1 MSNSKNNNQIP
12 TVKEYVDTLPSNIKK
27 QLKNVSYDQSLI
39 DSNII
44 LSVRHL
50 KKYFVLGKGRTK
62 TKIKAVHDVSFD
74 IKKGEVFGIVG
85 ESGCG
90 KSTTGR
96 NIIRLEEATS
106 GSIYF
111 NGYRIAAGSRWNQK
125 EIKWTKIRGK
135 KKIKQLKEDC
145 EAEIAQLVKQGAPD
159 DTTIK
164 MIKDK
169 YNKLILE
176 VKENIKETT
185 KVQKAKIKQHTY
197 DNKHVNKELLTKM
210 QMIFQDP
217 IDSLDPRM
225 TVYDIIVEGL
235 KIQNFAKKQK
245 AIIESK
251 LDEDIKKVKESDIEN
266 KEVEIERLKTK
277 ASEDIKACSDYKHM
291 VEDVLNKV
299 GLIPDYANRYPHE
312 FSGGQRQRIGIARAL
327 IMQPQLIIADEPIS
341 GLDVSIRAQ
350 IINLLNDLR
359 NQLGLTI
366 VFIAHDLS
374 VVKYF
379 CDRIAVMYYGN
390 LVELAPSDE
399 LFAHP
404 LHPYTRSLLS
414 AIPKPDPLSEKN
426 RVRIR
431 YDVATAHDYSVD
443 KPTLQEI
450 EPGHFILANK
460 AEFEQYK
467 KEIGEN
473 SSKQEVNESESS
485 DFIPNKNKYQNKEDL
500 LNRRR
505 EIAAAN
511 FANKNSKT
519 KKKAKKES
527 E

>member
-1 MSNSKNNNQIP
+1 MSNLENNKIQ
-12 TVKEYVDTLPSNIKK
+12 TVKEYVDSLPTHIQK
-27 QLKNVSYDQSLI
+27 QLKNISHDQELI
-39 DSNII
+39 DNNII

-50 KKYFVLGKGRTK
+50 KKYFVLGKGK
-62 TKIKAVHDVSFD
+62 GKVKIKAVHDVSFD

-96 NIIRLEEATS
+96 NIIRLEDATS

-111 NGYRIAAGSRWNQK
+111 NGYRVSAGNRWNVK

-135 KKIKQLKEDC
+135 KKIKQLKEDR
-145 EAEIAQLVKQGAPD
+145 EAEIAQLTKQGAPD

-164 MIKDK
+164 MIHDK
-169 YNKLILE
+169 YDVLIKE
-176 VKENIKETT
+176 VEQNIKETT
-185 KVQKAKIKQHTY
+185 KVQKAKIKQHNY

-225 TVYDIIVEGL
+225 TVYDIICEGL
-235 KIQNFAKKQK
+235 KIQNFAKRQK
-245 AIIESK
+245 ESIEAKLKDDISAIEA
-251 LDEDIKKVKESDIEN
+251 SDIEN
-266 KEVEIERLKTK
+266 KQEEIDKLKAK
-277 ASEDIKACSDYKHM
+277 ANEDIQKSADYKSM

-327 IMQPQLIIADEPIS
+327 IMNPQLIIADEPIS

-414 AIPKPDPLSEKN
+414 AIPKPDPLSEKT
-426 RVRIR
+426 RVRMH
-431 YDVATAHDYSVD
+431 YDAATAHDYSTD
-443 KPTLQEI
+443 KPFLQEI

-467 KEIGEN
+467 KEIEVKSN
-473 SSKQEVNESESS
+473 SNESKPSISS
-485 DFIPNKNKYQNKEDL
+485 KNKYQDKEEL
-500 LNRRR
+500 KNRRR
-505 EIAAAN
+505 ELAAKN
-511 FANKNSKT
+511 FANRNN
-519 KKKAKKES
+519 KKKEK
-527 E
+527 

>member
-1 MSNSKNNNQIP
+1 MSNLENNKIQ
-12 TVKEYVDTLPSNIKK
+12 TVKEYVDSLPTHIQK
-27 QLKNVSYDQSLI
+27 QLKNISHDQELI
-39 DSNII
+39 DNNII

-50 KKYFVLGKGRTK
+50 KKYFVLGKGK
-62 TKIKAVHDVSFD
+62 GKVKIKAVHDVSFD

-96 NIIRLEEATS
+96 NIIRLEDATS

-111 NGYRIAAGSRWNQK
+111 NGYRVSAGNRWNVK

-135 KKIKQLKEDC
+135 KKIKQLKEDR
-145 EAEIAQLVKQGAPD
+145 EAEIAQLTKQGAPD

-164 MIKDK
+164 MIHDK
-169 YNKLILE
+169 YDVLIKE
-176 VKENIKETT
+176 VEQNIKETT
-185 KVQKAKIKQHTY
+185 KVQKAKIKQHNY

-225 TVYDIIVEGL
+225 TVYDIICEGL
-235 KIQNFAKKQK
+235 KIQNFAKRQK
-245 AIIESK
+245 ESTEAKLKDDISAIEA
-251 LDEDIKKVKESDIEN
+251 SDIEN
-266 KEVEIERLKTK
+266 KQEEIDKLKAK
-277 ASEDIKACSDYKHM
+277 ANEDIQKSADYKSM

-327 IMQPQLIIADEPIS
+327 IMNPQLIIADEPIS

-414 AIPKPDPLSEKN
+414 AIPKPDPLSEKT
-426 RVRIR
+426 RVRMH
-431 YDVATAHDYSVD
+431 YDAATAHDYSTD
-443 KPTLQEI
+443 KPFLQEI

-467 KEIGEN
+467 KEIEVKSN
-473 SSKQEVNESESS
+473 SNESKPSISS
-485 DFIPNKNKYQNKEDL
+485 KNKYQDKEEL
-500 LNRRR
+500 KNRRR
-505 EIAAAN
+505 ELAAKN
-511 FANKNSKT
+511 FANRNN
-519 KKKAKKES
+519 KKKEK
-527 E
+527 

>member
-1 MSNSKNNNQIP
+1 MSNLENNKIQ
-12 TVKEYVDTLPSNIKK
+12 TVKEYVDSLPTHIQK
-27 QLKNVSYDQSLI
+27 QLKNISHDQELI
-39 DSNII
+39 DNNII

-50 KKYFVLGKGRTK
+50 KKYFVLGKGK
-62 TKIKAVHDVSFD
+62 GKVKIKAVHDVSFD

-96 NIIRLEEATS
+96 NIIRLEDATS

-111 NGYRIAAGSRWNQK
+111 NGYRVSAGNRWNVK

-135 KKIKQLKEDC
+135 KKIKQLKEDR
-145 EAEIAQLVKQGAPD
+145 EAEIAQLTKQGAPD

-164 MIKDK
+164 MIHDK
-169 YNKLILE
+169 YDVLIKE
-176 VKENIKETT
+176 VEQNIKETT
-185 KVQKAKIKQHTY
+185 KVQKAKIKQHNY

-225 TVYDIIVEGL
+225 TVYDIICEGL
-235 KIQNFAKKQK
+235 KIQNFAKRQK
-245 AIIESK
+245 ESIEAKLKDDISAIEA
-251 LDEDIKKVKESDIEN
+251 SDIEN
-266 KEVEIERLKTK
+266 KQEEIDKLKAK
-277 ASEDIKACSDYKHM
+277 ANEDIQKSADYKSM

-327 IMQPQLIIADEPIS
+327 IMNPQLIIADEPIS

-414 AIPKPDPLSEKN
+414 AIPKPDPLSEKT
-426 RVRIR
+426 RVRMH
-431 YDVATAHDYSVD
+431 YDAATAHDYSTD
-443 KPTLQEI
+443 KPFLQEI

-467 KEIGEN
+467 KEIEVKSN
-473 SSKQEVNESESS
+473 SNESKPSTSS
-485 DFIPNKNKYQNKEDL
+485 KNKYQDKEEL
-500 LNRRR
+500 KNRRR
-505 EIAAAN
+505 ELAAKN
-511 FANKNSKT
+511 FANRNN
-519 KKKAKKES
+519 KKKEN
-527 E
+527 

>member
-1 MSNSKNNNQIP
+1 MSNLENNKIQ
-12 TVKEYVDTLPSNIKK
+12 TVKEYVDSLPTHIQK
-27 QLKNVSYDQSLI
+27 QLKNISHDQELI
-39 DSNII
+39 DNNII

-50 KKYFVLGKGRTK
+50 KKYFVLGKGK
-62 TKIKAVHDVSFD
+62 GKVKIKAVHDVSFD

-96 NIIRLEEATS
+96 NIIRLEDATS

-111 NGYRIAAGSRWNQK
+111 NGYRVSAGNRWNVK

-135 KKIKQLKEDC
+135 KKIKQLKEDR
-145 EAEIAQLVKQGAPD
+145 EAEIAQLTKQGAPD

-164 MIKDK
+164 MIHDK
-169 YNKLILE
+169 YDVLIKE
-176 VKENIKETT
+176 VEQNIKETT
-185 KVQKAKIKQHTY
+185 KVQKAKIKQHNY

-225 TVYDIIVEGL
+225 TVYDIICEGL
-235 KIQNFAKKQK
+235 KIQNFAKRQK
-245 AIIESK
+245 ESIEAKLKDDISAIEA
-251 LDEDIKKVKESDIEN
+251 SDIEN
-266 KEVEIERLKTK
+266 KQEEIDKLKTK
-277 ASEDIKACSDYKHM
+277 ANEDIQKSADYKSM

-327 IMQPQLIIADEPIS
+327 IMNPQLIIADEPIS

-414 AIPKPDPLSEKN
+414 AIPKPDPLSEKT
-426 RVRIR
+426 RVRMH
-431 YDVATAHDYSVD
+431 YDAATAHDYSTD
-443 KPTLQEI
+443 KPFLQEI

-467 KEIGEN
+467 KEIEVKSN
-473 SSKQEVNESESS
+473 SNESKPSISS
-485 DFIPNKNKYQNKEDL
+485 KNKYQDKEEL
-500 LNRRR
+500 KNRRR
-505 EIAAAN
+505 ELAAKN
-511 FANKNSKT
+511 FANRNN
-519 KKKAKKES
+519 KKKEK
-527 E
+527 